1 MAGYNRVHIE
11 GTLSGG
17 AEAWSTSFACQS
29 SIEEVTTPGD
39 LAGWADDAFDLFNGG
54 VGWPGDLRSMLGS
67 TSAITKVRCYY
78 YPSETSEAAAGGESS
93 LTAIAGSGTVTQP
106 NQSTLCYTLLT
117 GLPGRSNRGRMY
129 WPFLTATM
137 GSGGKISTSSVTLV
151 ARATA
156 FASMLNGI
164 TAVAPTSGLKA
175 AVVSKTA
182 LTVTT
187 VTAVRVGDVMDTQR
201 RRSDTLVEATG
212 IVPL

>member
-1 MAGYNRVHIE
+1 
-11 GTLSGG
+11 
-17 AEAWSTSFACQS
+17 
-29 SIEEVTTPGD
+29 
-39 LAGWADDAFDLFNGG
+39 
-54 VGWPGDLRSMLGS
+54 
-67 TSAITKVRCYY
+67 
-78 YPSETSEAAAGGESS
+78 
-93 LTAIAGSGTVTQP
+93 
-106 NQSTLCYTLLT
+106 
-117 GLPGRSNRGRMY
+117 MY